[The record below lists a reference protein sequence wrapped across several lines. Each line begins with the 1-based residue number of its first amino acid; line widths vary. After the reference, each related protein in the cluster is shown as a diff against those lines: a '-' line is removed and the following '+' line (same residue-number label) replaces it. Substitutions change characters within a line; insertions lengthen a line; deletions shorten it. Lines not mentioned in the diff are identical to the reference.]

1 MENTKLCKVY
11 DYNCKDCNKGY
22 TSYQS
27 YWNHNKRYH
36 NNISLKRFDNGLIT
50 TENSLINSNTG
61 LLKTENETTNVKN
74 IKSYNCRYCSKIYN
88 NKNSRWSHEQ
98 KCKENNVEINKKNTE
113 LEIIKEETK
122 KIDAE
127 TRQKEVDIKQKEV
140 DIRQKEI
147 ELQLK
152 KQEEKILRLK
162 IKLEKSNKIDN
173 VTVKQINKMLM
184 ERKNLIKNSTVNSNN
199 THNNTQNNTQNNNI
213 QNNNVVNNTF
223 QLVGFGKED
232 IIDLLTMQEKKQIMN
247 AKFCCLEKLVE
258 IIHCGKYDQFKNIII
273 TNMKDNYIYKYDEDK
288 ENFVLAMKSNVL
300 NSLLDCRVSDIEVIY
315 NELVENNKLDK
326 NTKDIVEKFINRIN
340 YSDEKYTDIDG
351 KEYENYKHYKINEI
365 KILLYNNQDKIN
377 NDISLLLTTTSEII
391 PDVKPSI
398 SSSPKIEEIDC

>member
-1 MENTKLCKVY
+1 MEETTLRKVY
-11 DYNCKDCNKGY
+11 DYKCKDCNKGY

-27 YWNHNKRYH
+27 YWNHNKRFH
-36 NNISLKRFDNGLIT
+36 STNCTVKSENNTIASVNGTKTNDNLK
-50 TENSLINSNTG
+50 
-61 LLKTENETTNVKN
+61 K
-74 IKSYNCRYCSKIYN
+74 YNCRYCSKIYD
-88 NKNSRWSHEQ
+88 KKSSRWSHEQ
-98 KCKENNVEINKKNTE
+98 KCKENNAEINKENAK

-127 TRQKEVDIKQKEV
+127 TRQKEV
-140 DIRQKEI
+140 

-162 IKLEKSNKIDN
+162 IKLEKSNISDN

-184 ERKNLIKNSTVNSNN
+184 DRKNLIKNS
-199 THNNTQNNTQNNNI
+199 HNNINSNNTQNNNI

-326 NTKDIVEKFINRIN
+326 NTKDIVEKFINQIN
-340 YSDEKYTDIDG
+340 YSDEKYTDMDG

-377 NDISLLLTTTSEII
+377 NDI
-391 PDVKPSI
+391 
-398 SSSPKIEEIDC
+398 